1 MKNNCRFACETKSSI
16 LRFATQTIAK
26 TVSLAAELCILIT
39 SVPVMFELNDWL
51 REWGDSEKTLRQQMR
66 LYSRMDQVKFAEGSL
81 QKI

>member
-1 MKNNCRFACETKSSI
+1 
-16 LRFATQTIAK
+16 
-26 TVSLAAELCILIT
+26 
-39 SVPVMFELNDWL
+39 MFELNDWL